1 MTKVKKILL
10 TMAFGMG
17 LGVSVAS
24 YSAPTRATCEAIYQ
38 KCKAGDADACVTLVD
53 IHCDTLYGYNP

>member
-1 MTKVKKILL
+1 MTKMKKILL
-10 TMAFGMG
+10 TLMFGIGMG
-17 LGVSVAS
+17 ASVAS

-38 KCKAGDADACVTLVD
+38 QCIAGDGAACVTLVQ